1 MTGYSVRLP
10 KDLVDK
16 IDDQID
22 TKCYFSTRPDFVLFA
37 MKSTAMIMAEKY
49 RKMLDMINNDEIMK
63 YIKGQEKLLTAR
75 VGDVIIDNYKRDYV
89 GEPIQ
94 IMIRIPDGLNKIIDE
109 FIIRIGYVSNKL
121 DFIRMSIICTLESLN
136 EMELIMQNAEEYTK
150 QVKKTQDDLIKSV
163 SENIIKGQ
171 NPGDVLK
178 MTIDANMSMKT
189 IGSDFQSND

>member
-1 MTGYSVRLP
+1 
-10 KDLVDK
+10 
-16 IDDQID
+16 
-22 TKCYFSTRPDFVLFA
+22 
-37 MKSTAMIMAEKY
+37 
-49 RKMLDMINNDEIMK
+49 
-63 YIKGQEKLLTAR
+63 
-75 VGDVIIDNYKRDYV
+75 
-89 GEPIQ
+89 
-94 IMIRIPDGLNKIIDE
+94 
-109 FIIRIGYVSNKL
+109 
-121 DFIRMSIICTLESLN
+121 MSIICTLESLN